1 MYINKRS
8 VAYKEP
14 RGCMEL
20 DWTVQSE
27 MVPVSIKKTLNIVTT
42 SEVLLFMRKTSQV
55 TDK

>member
-27 MVPVSIKKTLNIVTT
+27 MVPVSIKKNPEHCNYFWGVIVYEKNQP
-42 SEVLLFMRKTSQV
+42 SNR
-55 TDK
+55 